1 MSVAGAIAPGL
12 TERHTIMKFISR
24 LLLTVLGLGTICSLA
39 AAQEKERKI
48 KREQLPATVE
58 KTVAAESQGATIK
71 GFSTEV
77 DNGRRVYE
85 VELTV
90 DGHNKDILID
100 KSGAVLEIE
109 EQVSME
115 SLPQAVQDG
124 LKKAAGAGT
133 IEMIESLTK
142 NGTLVAYEAHVRTG
156 KKRSEIQVG
165 PNGEKLKRP
174 E

>member
-1 MSVAGAIAPGL
+1 MNIL
-12 TERHTIMKFISR
+12 SR
-24 LLLTVLGLGTICSLA
+24 LFVTVLAVGLMSSIAT
-39 AAQEKERKI
+39 AQEKEKEKKI
-48 KREQLPATVE
+48 TRDQLPAAVE
-58 KTVAAESQGATIK
+58 KTVTAESQGATIK

-77 DNGRRVYE
+77 DNGQRVYE

-100 KSGAVLEIE
+100 KSGIVLEIE
-109 EQVSME
+109 EQVQLE

-124 LKKAAGAGT
+124 IKKAAGAGT

-156 KKRSEIQVG
+156 KKRSELQVG
-165 PNGEKLKRP
+165 PTGEKLKRP

>member
-1 MSVAGAIAPGL
+1 MNIVSRIFVMLLAIGLMSSID
-12 TERHTIMKFISR
+12 
-24 LLLTVLGLGTICSLA
+24 

-48 KREQLPATVE
+48 KREQLPPAVE
-58 KTVAAESQGATIK
+58 NTVAAETQGATIK

-85 VELTV
+85 VEMTV
-90 DGHNKDILID
+90 NGHNKDILID
-100 KSGAVLEIE
+100 KSGAVLEVE

-133 IEMIESLTK
+133 IELIESLTK
-142 NGTLVAYEAHVRTG
+142 NGTLVAYEGHVRNG